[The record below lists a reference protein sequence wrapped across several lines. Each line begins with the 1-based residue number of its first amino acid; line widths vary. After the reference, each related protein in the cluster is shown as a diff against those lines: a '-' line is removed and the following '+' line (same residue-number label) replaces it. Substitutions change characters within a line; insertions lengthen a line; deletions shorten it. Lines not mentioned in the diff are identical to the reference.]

1 MALWAKGS
9 RNNTLSY
16 IVGKAETL
24 PYIQSCNALLD
35 CHRHFATWLQNG
47 HGVKIQQIS
56 TLISNITRQSF
67 PQG

>member
-35 CHRHFATWLQNG
+35 
-47 HGVKIQQIS
+47 
-56 TLISNITRQSF
+56 
-67 PQG
+67 